1 MMSPASR
8 FIRCISSRA
17 VVDLP
22 QPDSPTIP
30 TVSPLAMENDPSSTA
45 RTVLRALNKSPR
57 TGKCLV
63 SPLTWS
69 SGCAA
74 PPRSSTGS
82 SRATDAVIWFIAS
95 VPDVHGAAHS
105 VAEQVEADRNRKDHG
120 AGQCRHPRVD
130 VDRGAQR
137 VEHQAP
143 FGLRRFCT
151 KAKEGQACCQDHR
164 YRDQAGG
171 VDKNRSQHV
180 AEHVHAHDGEG
191 ACAGGPRRLDEIHV

>member
-1 MMSPASR
+1 MISPASR
-8 FIRCISSRA
+8 FIRCINSRA

-30 TVSPLAMENDPSSTA
+30 TVSPLAIENDTSSTA
-45 RTVLRALNKSPR
+45 RTVLRALNRSPR

-63 SPLTWS
+63 NPLTWS

-82 SRATDAVIWFIAS
+82 SSSTDGVIWFIAS

-105 VAEQVEADRNRKDHG
+105 VAEQVEADRDREDHG
-120 AGQCRHPRVD
+120 AGQCCHPWID

-143 FGLRRFCT
+143 FRLRRLCAEAE
-151 KAKEGQACCQDHR
+151 KRKPGGQDHR
-164 YRDQAGG
+164 
-171 VDKNRSQHV
+171 
-180 AEHVHAHDGEG
+180 
-191 ACAGGPRRLDEIHV
+191 

>member
-1 MMSPASR
+1 MISPASR
-8 FIRCISSRA
+8 FIRCINSRA

-30 TVSPLAMENDPSSTA
+30 TVSPLAMANDTSSTA
-45 RTVLRALNKSPR
+45 RTVLRALNRSPR

-63 SPLTWS
+63 NPLTCS

-82 SRATDAVIWFIAS
+82 SISIDAPVSFMAL

-105 VAEQVEADRNRKDHG
+105 VAEQVEADRHREDHG
-120 AGQCRHPRVD
+120 AGQCRHPWID

-137 VEHQAP
+137 VEHQTP
-143 FGLRRFCT
+143 FRLRRF
-151 KAKEGQACCQDHR
+151 G
-164 YRDQAGG
+164 
-171 VDKNRSQHV
+171 
-180 AEHVHAHDGEG
+180 AEAQE
-191 ACAGGPRRLDEIHV
+191 